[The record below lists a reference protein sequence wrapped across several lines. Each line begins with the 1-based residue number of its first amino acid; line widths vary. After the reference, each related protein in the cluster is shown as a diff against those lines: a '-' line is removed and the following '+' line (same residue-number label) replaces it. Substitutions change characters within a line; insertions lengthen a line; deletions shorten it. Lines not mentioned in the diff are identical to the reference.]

1 MPLSRVLP
9 AALAGLAAFTLVAAG
24 LGSAPSARA
33 DDASTVGSPEADC
46 RATSTRWSATR
57 TETTEPLS
65 ERFTDFADTTERN
78 GWSGG
83 DTTHSVDLPGKRVWI
98 FSDTFLG
105 PVNADGSRPKDTPF
119 INNSFVVQRGRH
131 LDTVHG
137 GTASDPD
144 GLLPPD
150 ENGWWWFGAATAN
163 RAERSLDVI
172 AIQFAKTGDGPLDFA
187 WQRTALARFDQ
198 RTLAL
203 EELIPLPS
211 DSGVTWSSW
220 VDATAARRGGNTY
233 IYGTEDRGAEKF
245 MHIARTAGTGLDA
258 DWEYWTGDGW
268 STDEADSTRVL
279 QGVSNEYSVT
289 PFAGG
294 YLLVTHDT
302 LEPLSAKIKGYFSCS
317 PTGPFVNPIDL
328 YSTPETGAAGSYG
341 NPNIWTYNAHEHPDL
356 RRGNRLLVTYNV
368 NSFDPNVD
376 LYADVSIY
384 RPRFVDVT
392 LAPER

>member
-1 MPLSRVLP
+1 MPLSRALP
-9 AALAGLAAFTLVAAG
+9 VTVAGLAAFAVIATCLT
-24 LGSAPSARA
+24 SSPARA
-33 DDASTVGSPEADC
+33 DDA
-46 RATSTRWSATR
+46 ATTECAAMASRWSATSA
-57 TETTEPLS
+57 ETSEPLTR
-65 ERFTDFADTTERN
+65 RFTDFADTTERN

-119 INNSFVVQRGRH
+119 INNSFVVQRGPH
-131 LDTVHG
+131 LATVHG
-137 GTASDPD
+137 GTPSDPD

-150 ENGWWWFGAATAN
+150 DNGWWWFGAATAN
-163 RAERSLDVI
+163 RSERSLDVV

-203 EELIPLPS
+203 QAVIPLPS

-220 VDATAARRGGNTY
+220 ISAPDRRGHTY

-245 MHIARTAGTGLDA
+245 MHIARTAGPGLDA
-258 DWEYWTGDGW
+258 DWEYWTGTDW
-268 STDEADSTRVL
+268 SAQEADSNRVL

-302 LEPLSAKIKGYFSCS
+302 LEPLSTKIKGYFSCS

-328 YSTPETGAAGSYG
+328 YTTPETGAAGSYG
-341 NPNIWTYNAHEHPDL
+341 NPNIWTYNAHEHPNQ
-356 RRGNRLLVTYNV
+356 RHGNRLLVTYNV

-384 RPRFVDVT
+384 RPRFVDIT

>member
-1 MPLSRVLP
+1 MSRSRVLP
-9 AALAGLAAFTLVAAG
+9 ITIGGLAAFTLVAAG
-24 LGSAPSARA
+24 LSAAPLASA
-33 DDASTVGSPEADC
+33 DDGAPDQTDC
-46 RATSTRWSATR
+46 RATSTRWRAEA
-57 TETTEPLS
+57 ETSQPLTH
-65 ERFTDFADTTERN
+65 RFTDFANTTERN
-78 GWSGG
+78 GWTGG
-83 DTTHSVDLPGKRVWI
+83 DTTHAVDLPGKRVWI

-119 INNSFVVQRGRH
+119 INNSFVVQRGPH

-137 GTASDPD
+137 GTVSDPD

-198 RTLAL
+198 RTLDL
-203 EELIPLPS
+203 QELIPLPS
-211 DSGVTWSSW
+211 DSDVTWSSW
-220 VDATAARRGGNTY
+220 VSRDSAHTY

-245 MHIARTAGTGLDA
+245 MHIARTAGPGLDA
-258 DWEYWTGDGW
+258 DWEYWTGSDW
-268 STDEADSTRVL
+268 SNDETDSVRVL

-302 LEPLSAKIKGYFSCS
+302 LEPLSAKIKAYFSCS
-317 PTGPFVNPIDL
+317 PTGPFVNPINL
-328 YSTPETGAAGSYG
+328 YSTPETGADGSYG

-356 RRGNRLLVTYNV
+356 RHGNRLLVTYNV

-376 LYADVSIY
+376 LYADASIY
-384 RPRFVDVT
+384 RPRFVDIT
-392 LAPER
+392 LVPHR